1 MLENLKSIWK
11 KPLSKD
17 SIIDH
22 VLGLEEHKWIRNNQ
36 YIMLHMN
43 DFLERL
49 PRQVLHDVFIEKS
62 TIFSLS
68 NSNYANTN
76 MQLHQ
81 KVIIINPDVLSSLK
95 KTLDGYAKAVIAHE
109 LGHIHLAHS
118 RTEDPMEALVDADEF
133 VCQIGYLDELEEFL
147 HTQVESVEKMVRLS
161 FITSFYFS
169 QEENQVI

>member
-1 MLENLKSIWK
+1 MLDNLKNIWK

-22 VLGLEEHKWIRNNQ
+22 VLGLEEHGWIRNNQ

-62 TIFSLS
+62 TIFTLS
-68 NSNYANTN
+68 NSNYANVN
-76 MQLHQ
+76 MQMHQ
-81 KVIIINPDVLSSLK
+81 KVIIVNPDIFSRLM
-95 KTLDGYAKAVIAHE
+95 KTVDGYAKAVLAHE
-109 LGHIHLAHS
+109 LGHIFLAHS

-147 HTQVESVEKMVRLS
+147 HTQEESVEKMVRLS

-169 QEENQVI
+169 QEENKII